1 MLLLDTHTDVMVWS
15 GADVAGP
22 AHDGVRAAVRAH
34 ALALARGRFPA
45 PRVMQFREGASM
57 ARWLQARLVPT
68 HQDSPQE
75 QMVQFPALKT
85 MAAQALAALRAKFTQ
100 TDDMSFSKWYRNL
113 GW

>member
-1 MLLLDTHTDVMVWS
+1 
-15 GADVAGP
+15 
-22 AHDGVRAAVRAH
+22 
-34 ALALARGRFPA
+34 
-45 PRVMQFREGASM
+45 M

-85 MAAQALAALRAKFTQ
+85 MAAQALAALRAKFTP
-100 TDDMSFSKWYRNL
+100 TDDMSFSKWYRSL